1 LLQQLLLLH
10 SSSYLLRQQ
19 MALAPAAVFTDI
31 KDKTIAVSSVSA
43 VTKTSLCIPIASE
56 LRRILCVVTPLK
68 KLRKRI

>member
-19 MALAPAAVFTDI
+19 MALAPAVFTDI